1 MELVHRDAVGA
12 LSKHFNLIVAFLLI
26 TIIIGPLIGANLGRR
41 DQAEDL
47 VRHRNKTTEFKMKSE
62 SEDLFPQT
70 IELKESVD
78 KWKNFGLI

>member
-26 TIIIGPLIGANLGRR
+26 TIIIGPFIGADLGRR

-47 VRHRNKTTEFKMKSE
+47 VRDRNKTTVF
-62 SEDLFPQT
+62 
-70 IELKESVD
+70 
-78 KWKNFGLI
+78 